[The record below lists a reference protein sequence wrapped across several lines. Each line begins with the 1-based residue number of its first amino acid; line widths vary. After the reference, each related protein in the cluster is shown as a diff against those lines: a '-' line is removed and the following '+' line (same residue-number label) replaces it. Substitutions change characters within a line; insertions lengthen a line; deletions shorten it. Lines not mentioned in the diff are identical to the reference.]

1 MSQHHA
7 ELGVSTNATPEQIDQ
22 AYRRMSRKYHPDRPG
37 GSTEKMQRINAAYEA
52 LKNPQSAA
60 NKGQQFKPGSRMG
73 YGHFKNDGCSECN
86 ICGEHSYDGE
96 EELEHLFTN
105 HAFDPNN
112 APDDNLGGYS
122 YNQHMNEMFAESR
135 GDEEAERKRL
145 QKNQALAQ
153 GWTKER
159 VEHMNCAWC
168 GDSMEGTEPHEILN
182 KLEPQTPT
190 EKLVFSHRHK
200 FSKIGNTDKLVGMH
214 DECYEDAKP
223 VINFNSYCEMCDQP
237 LNNHNNKECMRKLRE
252 DIGF

>member
-52 LKNPQSAA
+52 LKNPQPAP
-60 NKGQQFKPGSRMG
+60 NKSEQFHPRDPWNFGWEKNAPYSEEPNEVRFGQDNP
-73 YGHFKNDGCSECN
+73 
-86 ICGEHSYDGE
+86 
-96 EELEHLFTN
+96 
-105 HAFDPNN
+105 FDENGN
-112 APDDNLGGYS
+112 FDWRKAPDDNLGGYS

-159 VEHMNCAWC
+159 VEYMNCAWC

-182 KLEPQTPT
+182 KLEPQTPP
-190 EKLVFSHRHK
+190 EKLAFSWRDK
-200 FSKIGNTDKLVGMH
+200 FSKIGNTGKLVGMH

-223 VINFNSYCEMCDQP
+223 VINFDSYCEMCDQP